1 MSGSKRLNRRSL
13 AVKAMALVL
22 AGLAITAKP
31 ASALE
36 KVVFLLAAPA
46 ELPAFSP
53 LLLARH
59 LGYFSEAGFD
69 VQFQT
74 ARGGLDIAKQVGAG
88 NAPFGLS
95 LGDAPI
101 VVRGN
106 GIPIKV
112 VAMMGGGALGVLVA
126 RTDRGIGKIEDLRG
140 KKISVMSYQEANF
153 YATLGALASRG
164 ISKDDAEIQAVGPSG
179 VIGLVIAGAVDACI
193 CTPDW
198 EINVQDGIGKTF
210 AMPLKDYIPTTAQ
223 AIVASDEMIAKRPEF
238 VRAVVQ
244 ASLRGLKY
252 VMDDP
257 NRAAKTYVEA
267 VPSYAGKEE
276 LVRRIFANYIE
287 RTYKG
292 QKVLGETDPAVLAA
306 MQKLYMSLGV
316 VSVEAPVDT
325 FYTNAFVK

>member
-1 MSGSKRLNRRSL
+1 MSGFKRLNRRL
-13 AVKAMALVL
+13 LVLKATAMAF
-22 AGLAITAKP
+22 AGIACTSIP

-36 KVVFLLAAPA
+36 KVNFLLAAPA
-46 ELPAFSP
+46 SLPAFSP
-53 LLLARH
+53 LVLAKH
-59 LGYFSEAGFD
+59 LGYYSEAGYD
-69 VQFQT
+69 VEFQT

-106 GIPIKV
+106 GIPIKI
-112 VAMMGGGALGVLVA
+112 VAMLGGGALGVLVA
-126 RTDRGIGKIEDLRG
+126 RNDRGISKIEDLRG

-153 YATLGALASRG
+153 YATIGALAAHG
-164 ISKDDAEIQAVGPSG
+164 IGKADAEIQAVGPSG

-198 EINVQDGIGKTF
+198 EINVQDGVGKTVS
-210 AMPLKDYIPTTAQ
+210 MPLKDYIPTTAQ
-223 AIVASDEMIAKRPEF
+223 AIVASDEMVAKRPEF
-238 VRAVVQ
+238 VRAIVQ

-257 NRAAKTYVEA
+257 VLAAKTYA
-267 VPSYAGKEE
+267 QAFPSYEGKEE
-276 LVRRIFANYIE
+276 LLTRIFRNYIE

-306 MQKLYMSLGV
+306 IQKLYISQGV
-316 VSVEAPVDT
+316 VNTEAPVGT